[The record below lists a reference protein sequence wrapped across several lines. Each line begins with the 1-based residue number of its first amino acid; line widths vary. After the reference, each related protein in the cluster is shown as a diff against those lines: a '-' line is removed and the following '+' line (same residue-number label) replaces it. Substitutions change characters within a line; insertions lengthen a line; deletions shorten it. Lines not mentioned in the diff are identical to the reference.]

1 MTSSE
6 WRNTHEEW
14 TRKTQKRIKKDW
26 DRARTRKRTHY
37 TTRLASRHKLRHFPQ
52 RIVRSSKHCLGAV
65 QGLNL
70 SSTGR
75 SPGVKILEQPVATLM
90 QRTDHL
96 GRLAGAS
103 QIISNPADRRVKVSN
118 SKLRSHSWKKQRR
131 APGGT
136 RTRTH
141 SSADRPP
148 LIGG

>member
-1 MTSSE
+1 MNTEDTETQKEGLRSSADAQE
-6 WRNTHEEW
+6 NSLHHSPCL
-14 TRKTQKRIKKDW
+14 KTQTQTLPTKNSPLQQTLPWRC
-26 DRARTRKRTHY
+26 TR
-37 TTRLASRHKLRHFPQ
+37 
-52 RIVRSSKHCLGAV
+52 SKS
-65 QGLNL
+65 